1 MHFAKLLAEGWNINM
16 WRLWPLLLVLVLG
29 VVACGESDELSSLE
43 MVERNRKAVE
53 EYRRDHPEISG
64 PCYRAGRGRNKS
76 LFQEHFLLWAPD
88 GRYLLFDGE
97 LTTVWMANEEGSS
110 VRMLIDA
117 NPGTVPVYGTYAD
130 VSPDGFQIVYATCDY
145 LTWRVNPDY
154 EIAKLDLRNGSLKR
168 LTYKSYLDHYPVWS
182 PDGSRIAFVGVPAN
196 DFNDLG
202 ARLYAMAAD
211 GSDLRDLVAVVP
223 PYVLSQIEAMEKEA
237 AVLDLKGIALFPP
250 VWSPDGE
257 KLAFLVYEGGFF
269 PFRKILFTVRIDGS
283 ELTRIAEDVV
293 SVASWSPDGQRLA
306 VAKYSGDSV
315 GLFTLAADGSDL
327 RQVAAIIDSTPFKS
341 RNSRYQSK
349 VHTVAWSPDGSQL
362 LYSCDS
368 GACVVNLA
376 DGQITSLANSLDS
389 RDRPNIAAWS
399 PDGTR
404 IAVYIPGLSQLYTV
418 SREGTDVR
426 GLVLEDG
433 ASGELVPWNAPQ
445 TGTNVDVAVCAAG
458 SVVPGPVANPGLVQ
472 DCKVLLGLRDRLAR
486 HATLNWNSKT
496 PISEWEGV
504 TLGGAPLRVHE
515 LRLTRFGLMG
525 TLPPELGQLV
535 ELRKISLWDNR
546 LTGPIPTELG
556 QLTRLVALELPGN
569 YLSGG
574 IPAAL
579 GNLTSL
585 KVLELH
591 GNFLDGSIPPELGK
605 LRELRILGLAGN
617 LLSGSIPPELGAI
630 AQLKYLYLE
639 QNNLSGC
646 VLAELPDI
654 WVEASGLERCA

>member
-1 MHFAKLLAEGWNINM
+1 MH
-16 WRLWPLLLVLVLG
+16 RLWPILLLLSVAI
-29 VVACGESDELSSLE
+29 VACAEADELSPLE
-43 MVERNRKAVE
+43 IVERNRKAVE
-53 EYRRDHPEISG
+53 VYHRDHPEISG

-88 GRYLLFDGE
+88 GRHLIFDGRRSAMWMVNTE
-97 LTTVWMANEEGSS
+97 GTAVWMLVEAKLRTS
-110 VRMLIDA
+110 
-117 NPGTVPVYGTYAD
+117 PVYGFLAD
-130 VSPDGFQIVYATCDY
+130 VSPDGHRIVYATCDFVIG
-145 LTWRVNPDY
+145 TSRDDY
-154 EIAKLDLRNGSLKR
+154 EIAVFELRSGGQYR
-168 LTYKSYLDHYPVWS
+168 LTDKSYLDHYPVWS
-182 PDGSRIAFVGVPAN
+182 PNGSRIAFVGVPVD

-202 ARLYAMAAD
+202 ARLYTMATD
-211 GSDLRDLVAVVP
+211 GSDLRSLVSVIRPFNP
-223 PYVLSQIEAMEKEA
+223 PQVEALEQESA
-237 AVLDLKGIALFPP
+237 LLNLRGVALFPP
-250 VWSPDGE
+250 VWSPDGK
-257 KLAFLVYEGGFF
+257 KLAFLVYEGEYF
-269 PFRKILFTVRIDGS
+269 PFRKMLYTVRIDGT
-283 ELTRIAEDVV
+283 ELTRIADDVV

-306 VAKYSGDSV
+306 VAKYTGET
-315 GLFTLAADGSDL
+315 GGTIALFTLAADGSNPKQITTTIE
-327 RQVAAIIDSTPFKS
+327 REKS
-341 RNSRYQSK
+341 QSSSSLSESNIN
-349 VHTVAWSPDGSQL
+349 TVSWSPDGSQI
-362 LYSCDS
+362 LYSCDF
-368 GACVVNLA
+368 GACVVHVREGKVTN
-376 DGQITSLANSLDS
+376 LANSLTNPDV
-389 RDRPNIAAWS
+389 PYPAAWS

-404 IAVYIPGLSQLYTV
+404 IAVYLPGLSQLYTV

-426 GLVLEDG
+426 VLVLEDG

-472 DCKVLLGLRDRLAR
+472 DCKALLGLRDRLAR

-515 LRLTRFGLMG
+515 LNLPKAGLTGN
-525 TLPPELGQLV
+525 LPPELGQLV
-535 ELRKISLWDNR
+535 ELREISLWDNS

-605 LRELRILGLAGN
+605 LRELRSLSLAGN
-617 LLSGSIPPELGAI
+617 LLRGSIPPELGAI

-646 VLAELPDI
+646 VPAELPDI